1 MTLNPAQPL
10 IDVLLGEALHT
21 NNPPSALQGLD
32 LLLGSL
38 VLALF
43 ETSCTLVRFK
53 QFAPVM
59 VSRAG
64 SSPISKLKLPLKD
77 HLNLG
82 LDK

>member
-1 MTLNPAQPL
+1 MTLNPAQPP
-10 IDVLLGEALHT
+10 INVLLGEVLRT
-21 NNPPSALQGLD
+21 NNQLSALQGLD

-43 ETSCTLVRFK
+43 ETSCALVRFK
-53 QFAPVM
+53 QFALVV

-64 SSPISKLKLPLKD
+64 SSPISILKLTLKD
-77 HLNLG
+77 HLSLG

>member
-1 MTLNPAQPL
+1 MTLNPEQPL

-21 NNPPSALQGLD
+21 NNQPFALQGFD

-38 VLALF
+38 VPALF
-43 ETSCTLVRFK
+43 EMSCELVRFK

-59 VSRAG
+59 VNRAG
-64 SSPISKLKLPLKD
+64 SSPISRLKLVLKD

-82 LDK
+82 LNK

>member
-1 MTLNPAQPL
+1 MTLNPEQPP

-21 NNPPSALQGLD
+21 NNPPSALQGFD

-43 ETSCTLVRFK
+43 EMSCALVRFK

-64 SSPISKLKLPLKD
+64 SSPIRRLKLVLKD

-82 LDK
+82 LNK